1 LYSSGGA
8 HTAVGDVNGDSL
20 DDVFAGG
27 ALNQSGAIFIQKSD
41 GSFQK
46 SKQSILETDAVYEDR
61 DAVFFDADGDYDLDL
76 YVVSGSY
83 ELVQDD
89 PLFQDRLYLN
99 NGKGTFTK
107 GILPKLLTNKSCIKV
122 ADFDQ
127 DGDSDLFVGGFVKA
141 GRYPMN
147 DPSYILTN
155 NGKGQFTTAQTLDL
169 GLVTDA
175 AIADIDND
183 KNLEIVVTAEWKPVI
198 SYPLRRTELSRVRSQ
213 KSEVGSQKKNTDNF
227 NTQSLNHQITQYKG
241 LWSAIKAADLDN
253 DGDVDFVVGNL
264 GLNTQLKASETQP
277 ISLYYSDFDQNGS
290 TDPFIT
296 YFNQGKAYPLASRD
310 EALEQVVA
318 LKKKFINYKTYSTA
332 TIEDIFTSE
341 QLAKAQKLTVTETRT
356 GLLINDKGTFSFKPL
371 PIEAQFAP
379 VYAIAID
386 DLNNDGKKDLI
397 LAGNNATM
405 RIRIGKMDAN
415 HGMVFLNQGQ
425 NNFEYLP
432 QSQSGLWLNGDV
444 RDCQTVKTKHGK
456 QWIFSVNNGPI
467 QIYSGAG
474 L

>member
-1 LYSSGGA
+1 
-8 HTAVGDVNGDSL
+8 
-20 DDVFAGG
+20 
-27 ALNQSGAIFIQKSD
+27 
-41 GSFQK
+41 
-46 SKQSILETDAVYEDR
+46 
-61 DAVFFDADGDYDLDL
+61 
-76 YVVSGSY
+76 
-83 ELVQDD
+83 
-89 PLFQDRLYLN
+89 
-99 NGKGTFTK
+99 
-107 GILPKLLTNKSCIKV
+107 
-122 ADFDQ
+122 
-127 DGDSDLFVGGFVKA
+127 VGGFVKP
-141 GRYPMN
+141 GRYPLN
-147 DPSYILTN
+147 DPSYVLTN
-155 NGKGQFTTAQTLDL
+155 NGKGQFATTQTLDL

-198 SYPLRRTELSRVRSQ
+198 SYQ
-213 KSEVGSQKKNTDNF
+213 KSVISKQKLGHQKIDF
-227 NTQSLNHQITQYKG
+227 QQLKTQNSKLTTG

-264 GLNTQLKASETQP
+264 GLNTQMKASETQP
-277 ISLYYSDFDQNGS
+277 ILLYYSDFDQNGS

-332 TIEDIFTSE
+332 TIEDIFTSD
-341 QLAKAQKLTVTETRT
+341 QLAKAQKLTLTETRT
-356 GLLINDKGTFSFKPL
+356 GLLINDKGAFSFKPL

-425 NNFEYLP
+425 NDFKYLP
-432 QSQSGLWLNGDV
+432 QNQSGLWLNGDV
-444 RDCQTVKTKHGK
+444 RDCQTAKTKHGK
-456 QWIFSVNNGPI
+456 QWIFSINNGPI